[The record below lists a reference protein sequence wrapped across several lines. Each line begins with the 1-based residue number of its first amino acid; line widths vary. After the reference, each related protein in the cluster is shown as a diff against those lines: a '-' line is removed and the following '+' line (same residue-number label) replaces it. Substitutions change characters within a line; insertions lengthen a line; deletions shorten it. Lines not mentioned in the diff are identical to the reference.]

1 MSIMEGRE
9 MKKRLCVVLSYA
21 SWLSAFWLFTPLY
34 LCLAFVVHVPK
45 AAGCACGITFPFL
58 AVIGGFSLSS
68 VFALW
73 AQGKPLSKKNV
84 NDDMKNMVDF

>member
-1 MSIMEGRE
+1 MEGMMR
-9 MKKRLCVVLSYA
+9 KRLCVVLSYA
-21 SWLSAFWLFTPLY
+21 SWLSALWLFLPLY
-34 LCLAFVVHVPK
+34 LYLALVVHVPK
-45 AAGCACGITFPFL
+45 VIGCACGITFPFL
-58 AVIGGFSLSS
+58 GIGGGFLLSS